1 MPKFTLT
8 TADIARLHEVEA
20 MCLRYRTDPSASID
34 LELEMIHRQFRY
46 DRRPIIGVAN
56 SVGVHATGDI
66 AFDKAWAANREAN
79 MRDAYRE
86 WGRVKLAELRIE
98 RHERR
103 QAA

>member
-1 MPKFTLT
+1 MKFHLT
-8 TADIARLHEVEA
+8 TDNIARLHEVEA

-46 DRRPIIGVAN
+46 KHRPIIGVAN
-56 SVGVHATGDI
+56 SVGVHGTGDI
-66 AFDKAWAANREAN
+66 AFDKAWTANREAN
-79 MRDAYRE
+79 MREAHAE
-86 WGRVKLAELRIE
+86 WSRVKRAELRIE